1 MFFQRFGRIFL
12 LWIFLNLVLCRSELP
27 PMDRV
32 ERVRAYTRQVEFDFV
47 SWTLDALGIEFTQM
61 ALGAARAL
69 PAGVQEQVVLDYLQ
83 LVAEIQ
89 DAEARVSEIYS
100 DPAVPNPQVASALER
115 RQLAALQERK
125 AELAPLVEAILQAQ
139 MSSTLADLGLTV
151 GGQPIPPVMFHST
164 PLPLG
169 LIVSPREVIRQ
180 DADISLR
187 PDLPVDQWEKLERQV
202 DEGLN
207 VSSLV
212 VRIGGLGMYP
222 TMIQQT
228 RDLRWLVEVIAH
240 EWVHNFLTLR
250 PLGLVY
256 GRDPALR
263 TINETVASIAG
274 KEIGRALLAR
284 YYPQHLPSPPSREK
298 PTPKGEPSPPTFDF
312 RAEMRITRVTVDQLL
327 AQGKIEAAEKY
338 MEQRRVFFW
347 EHGYRIRK
355 LNQAYFA
362 FHGAYADEPGG
373 AAGEDPVGEAV
384 RAFREMSPS
393 LSTFIKQ
400 LSWMTSFE
408 QLRAALEEK

>member
-1 MFFQRFGRIFL
+1 
-12 LWIFLNLVLCRSELP
+12 
-27 PMDRV
+27 MDRV

-47 SWTLDALGIEFTQM
+47 SWTLDALGIEFAQM

-69 PAGVQEQVVLDYLQ
+69 PVEAQKQIVLDYVQ

-89 DAEARVSEIYS
+89 DAEARINEIYS

-115 RQLAALQERK
+115 RQLAILQARK

-187 PDLPVDQWEKLERQV
+187 PDLTVDQWEELERQV

-256 GRDPALR
+256 GRDPTLR

-284 YYPQHLPSPPSREK
+284 YYPRYLPSPPARER

-338 MEQRRVFFW
+338 MEERRVSFW

-393 LSTFIKQ
+393 LSAFIKQ

-408 QLRAALEEK
+408 QLQAALEKK